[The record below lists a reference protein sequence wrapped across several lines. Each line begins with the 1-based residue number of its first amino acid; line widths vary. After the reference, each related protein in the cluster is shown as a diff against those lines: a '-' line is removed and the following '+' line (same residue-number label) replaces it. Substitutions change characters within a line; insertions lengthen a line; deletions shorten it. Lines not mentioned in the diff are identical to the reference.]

1 MKCDRCSSS
10 MEEGESR
17 EYLGQLLCEDCYL
30 DVLSPAKTCD
40 PWAVLLAKGDT
51 SRSGVQ
57 LTPRQQKIYD
67 LVKERQEIAFPEAA
81 RLLGMTEEQVRRE
94 FATLRHMELLR
105 AHRPSQEILITLF

>member
-1 MKCDRCSSS
+1 

-17 EYLGQLLCEDCYL
+17 EHMGKQVCEDCYIET
-30 DVLSPAKTCD
+30 LSQVKTCD

-57 LTPRQQKIYD
+57 LTPRQQKVYD

-81 RLLGMTEEQVRRE
+81 RLLGLTEEQVRQE

-105 AHRPSQEILITLF
+105 AHKPNQEILITLF